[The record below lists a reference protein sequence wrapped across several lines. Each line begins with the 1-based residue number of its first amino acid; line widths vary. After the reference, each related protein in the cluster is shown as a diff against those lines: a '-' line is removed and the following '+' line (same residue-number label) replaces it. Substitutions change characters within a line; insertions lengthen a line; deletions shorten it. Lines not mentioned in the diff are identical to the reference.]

1 MVEPML
7 ITRARLATL
16 GDDPQLIEDGA
27 LLVAGD
33 HIADLGAAVELSA
46 RYPDAE
52 RWDAAGQL
60 VLPSSICAHTHF
72 YGAFARGMAVPGE
85 PPASFPQILESLWWR
100 LDKALTLEDVRY
112 SALVCLVD
120 AIRHGTTTL
129 IDHHASPNAIE
140 GSLDTIAE
148 AVQEAGL
155 RTCLCYEVTD
165 RDGPERAQAGI
176 AENVRFAQSLTSNLR
191 SSIAASFGLH
201 ASLTLSDE
209 TLADCVAAARE
220 MGLGFHIHAAEDVA
234 DQEDSLRKSGKRVI
248 YRLRDAGILGPR
260 SIAAHCVQVDE
271 GEIEA
276 LAETGTWVTH
286 QPRSNMNNGVGV
298 APVEA
303 MLRAGVN
310 VGLGNDGFSN
320 QMFAEMKAAYL
331 VHKLAR
337 RDPRASPADVV
348 MRLAY
353 ANNARLAR
361 AFWPELTLGEL
372 RQGAAADL
380 VFLDYHPTTPL
391 TAGNLP
397 WHLLFGVEASMITA
411 TVCAGRV
418 LMRGRKLITLDEE
431 TITARSRE
439 LAARVWKR
447 LDSPTQ
453 GEVTSPLPQNRQL
466 R

>member
-1 MVEPML
+1 ML
-7 ITRARLATL
+7 IAHARLATL
-16 GDDPQLIEDGA
+16 GDDPQIIEDGA

-33 HIADLGAAVELSA
+33 YIADLGTTAELST
-46 RYPDAE
+46 RYPKVE
-52 RWDAAGQL
+52 RWDADGQL
-60 VLPSSICAHTHF
+60 VLPASICAHTHF

-85 PPASFPQILESLWWR
+85 APTNFPQILESLWWR
-100 LDKALTLEDVRY
+100 LDKALTLEDVHY
-112 SALVCLVD
+112 STLVCLVD
-120 AIRHGTTTL
+120 AIRHGATTL

-155 RTCLCYEVTD
+155 RASLCYEVTD
-165 RDGPERAQAGI
+165 RDGSERAQAGI
-176 AENVRFAQSLTSNLR
+176 AENARFARRFAKSLISNPQSQIS
-191 SSIAASFGLH
+191 ASFGLH
-201 ASLTLSDE
+201 ASFTLSDE
-209 TLADCVAAARE
+209 TLADCVAIAQE
-220 MGLGFHIHAAEDVA
+220 LEIGFHVHAAEDMA
-234 DQEDSLRKSGKRVI
+234 DQEDCLRRYGRRVI
-248 YRLRDAGILGPR
+248 HRLHDAGTLGPR
-260 SIAAHCVQVDE
+260 TIAVHCVHVDE
-271 GEIEA
+271 GEIQV
-276 LAETGTWVTH
+276 LAKTDTWVTH

-298 APVEA
+298 APVES

-337 RDPRASPADVV
+337 RDPRAMPGDVV

-361 AFWPELTLGEL
+361 VFWPELVLGEL
-372 RQGAAADL
+372 CKDAAADL

-397 WHLLFGVEASMITA
+397 WHLLFGVEASMVTA

-418 LMRGRKLITLDEE
+418 LMRNRTLLTLDEE
-431 TITARSRE
+431 AITARSRE
-439 LAARVWKR
+439 LAAQVWKR
-447 LDSPTQ
+447 IN
-453 GEVTSPLPQNRQL
+453 G
-466 R
+466 